1 MGLAIEVGIMSDLL
15 ENDDESF
22 EYYED
27 QFAAM
32 NELLAERQLPTHAE
46 PSHIDEMIS
55 FDMWSY
61 AGLHY
66 LRRFAAHIDETG
78 KPPSPGGDESSSDPI
93 LQKYYAE
100 DGSAPKCRFN
110 HLMDHSDTEGYYL
123 PIDLPDPLRLPEES
137 EITGGVIGS
146 SQRLLAECEEL
157 AKHLGLPTD
166 LDPDSDAVWDAA
178 ETQGEGTDGWQK
190 YGVESFTCLRLIHA
204 ARASVKH
211 GAALVF
217 V

>member
-1 MGLAIEVGIMSDLL
+1 MGLAVEVGIMSDLL

-22 EYYED
+22 EYYEE
-27 QFAAM
+27 QFAAI
-32 NELLAERQLPTHAE
+32 NELLSERDLPTHAE
-46 PSHIDEMIS
+46 PSHVDEVVS

-61 AGLHY
+61 SGLHY

-78 KPPSPGGDESSSDPI
+78 KPPTPGGDESSADPI

-100 DGSAPKCRFN
+100 DEKAKCKFH
-110 HLMDHSDTEGYYL
+110 HLMDHSDAEGFYL
-123 PIDLPDPLRLPEES
+123 PVDFPEPITAPEDS
-137 EITGGVIGS
+137 EITGGTIGS

-166 LDPDSDAVWDAA
+166 LDPESDAIWDAA
-178 ETQGEGTDGWQK
+178 EMQGEGGEGWQK

-204 ARASVKH
+204 ARASIKH
-211 GAALVF
+211 GAAIVF